1 MPTASIQ
8 RDSRCVCN
16 GCPCNC
22 QDLVMNQRPINQAPM
37 PLTIAFG
44 FIVDDHGVDLADKPQ
59 VEFGTFLSTHICS
72 RA

>member
-1 MPTASIQ
+1 
-8 RDSRCVCN
+8 
-16 GCPCNC
+16 
-22 QDLVMNQRPINQAPM
+22 MNQRPINQAPM

-44 FIVDDHGVDLADKPQ
+44 LMVNDHGVDLADKPQ